1 MELRIDWRY
10 WWWSR
15 HGFTRLHA
23 PILYETISHPLT
35 DNSTLYLLNRSRIP
49 ENISAVEIVPHGG
62 PKSLA
67 SPNNIRH
74 NQLWKHMNFLERALQ
89 CDRYVVA
96 MIDKRSH
103 DTAML
108 QMCIWAWIF
117 KWIWLTNWKLEICVQ
132 SATCQRISIYSIQ
145 MQKLWNSLLCHF
157 FTHPTSKHLNHCL
170 FPLVKVRILLQF
182 D

>member
-15 HGFTRLHA
+15 HGFTRRHA

-49 ENISAVEIVPHGG
+49 ENISVVEIVPHGG

-74 NQLWKHMNFLERALQ
+74 NQLWKHMNFSERALQ

-96 MIDKRSH
+96 MIDKCRH
-103 DTAML
+103 DTHASNVHMDMDFQMNMTYELKTRNMCSECHVSAYLDIFNTNGEAMEFP
-108 QMCIWAWIF
+108 I
-117 KWIWLTNWKLEICVQ
+117 V
-132 SATCQRISIYSIQ
+132 S
-145 MQKLWNSLLCHF
+145 F
-157 FTHPTSKHLNHCL
+157 FYPPNIKTL
-170 FPLVKVRILLQF
+170 
-182 D
+182 